1 MGKFEFYASI
11 PGDSTCANS
20 ENFNLGL
27 KIWEN
32 WEYLNS
38 SCNSCKVI
46 SVSISYRV
54 LIKDQMFTHIEFNWV
69 WEEVKSY
76 SAINQNQTNTMQ
88 FRTSLRHWQVKVH
101 NWGRTHS
108 RQFNKKLTINPP
120 SYSNFQTHLL
130 WTQTK
135 VSILSFV
142 VVSCVSAGDYS
153 SSLYLLQSGRFSDTV
168 SRLNKVVCQIHIQ
181 HFRRSSARDNVGQN
195 LNILRALDEYTKYV

>member
-27 KIWEN
+27 KIWED

-88 FRTSLRHWQVKVH
+88 FGTSLRHWQVEAGKIKCTQLGGP
-101 NWGRTHS
+101 NLTQPAI
-108 RQFNKKLTINPP
+108 RQKIDNKIHHQPTGIFRLICFELKPKFL
-120 SYSNFQTHLL
+120 FWVLL
-130 WTQTK
+130 
-135 VSILSFV
+135 
-142 VVSCVSAGDYS
+142 
-153 SSLYLLQSGRFSDTV
+153 
-168 SRLNKVVCQIHIQ
+168 
-181 HFRRSSARDNVGQN
+181 
-195 LNILRALDEYTKYV
+195 